1 MVLSESAEVD
11 RVTADHGR
19 MPLAV
24 LLNPH
29 FVPACFVVFVGLR
42 LLSVICLD
50 TTPTSDAA
58 WYFERAVGLA
68 NGAGYSEGGLPTAF
82 WPIGYPAIL
91 SAVRSFWLPSDCWTN
106 SQHRFWRGLVRGCVS
121 PGQTAHGR

>member
-1 MVLSESAEVD
+1 
-11 RVTADHGR
+11 

-24 LLNPH
+24 LLSPH

-82 WPIGYPAIL
+82 WPIGYPGIL
-91 SAVRSFWLPSDCWTN
+91 SALFALFGSKVIVGQLANVVFGAASFVGVYHLANASRKRKQSPALPYS
-106 SQHRFWRGLVRGCVS
+106 R
-121 PGQTAHGR
+121 